1 MSYSVPTGEM
11 NSTKLKMIG
20 FNGFCS
26 PYVPLKIDYVLRGIF
41 LIKNFKELRPRRNR
55 SLFQTIRKDYN
66 MTKLSEKLQDY
77 QLALGLTV
85 AGIFS
90 VLVVYAPLY
99 LSVFFFTKSF
109 NMFLPLVALFMLYSI
124 IVLPIV
130 AVIAL
135 KILEK
140 D

>member
-1 MSYSVPTGEM
+1 
-11 NSTKLKMIG
+11 
-20 FNGFCS
+20 
-26 PYVPLKIDYVLRGIF
+26 
-41 LIKNFKELRPRRNR
+41 
-55 SLFQTIRKDYN
+55 

-77 QLALGLTV
+77 HLALSLTV
-85 AGIFS
+85 AGIFAA
-90 VLVVYAPLY
+90 LIIYAPLY
-99 LSVFFFTKSF
+99 LGVFFFTKSF

-140 D
+140 NN

>member
-1 MSYSVPTGEM
+1 
-11 NSTKLKMIG
+11 
-20 FNGFCS
+20 
-26 PYVPLKIDYVLRGIF
+26 
-41 LIKNFKELRPRRNR
+41 
-55 SLFQTIRKDYN
+55 

-85 AGIFS
+85 VGIFS

-99 LSVFFFTKSF
+99 LGIFFFTKSF
-109 NMFLPLVALFMLYSI
+109 NMFLTLLAWFVLYSI

-140 D
+140 NS

>member
-1 MSYSVPTGEM
+1 
-11 NSTKLKMIG
+11 MITL
-20 FNGFCS
+20 N
-26 PYVPLKIDYVLRGIF
+26 
-41 LIKNFKELRPRRNR
+41 
-55 SLFQTIRKDYN
+55 
-66 MTKLSEKLQDY
+66 KLSKKLQDY

-99 LSVFFFTKSF
+99 LGIFFFTKSF
-109 NMFLPLVALFMLYSI
+109 NMFLPLVALFMIYSI

-130 AVIAL
+130 AIIVL
-135 KILEK
+135 RILEK

>member
-1 MSYSVPTGEM
+1 
-11 NSTKLKMIG
+11 
-20 FNGFCS
+20 
-26 PYVPLKIDYVLRGIF
+26 
-41 LIKNFKELRPRRNR
+41 
-55 SLFQTIRKDYN
+55 

-77 QLALGLTV
+77 QLALSLTI

-140 D
+140 DSQKGINIEKINKHRIKSLNVFRSSDSPKRTA

>member
-1 MSYSVPTGEM
+1 
-11 NSTKLKMIG
+11 
-20 FNGFCS
+20 
-26 PYVPLKIDYVLRGIF
+26 
-41 LIKNFKELRPRRNR
+41 
-55 SLFQTIRKDYN
+55 

-99 LSVFFFTKSF
+99 LGIFFFTKSF
-109 NMFLPLVALFMLYSI
+109 NMFLPLVALFMLYNI

-140 D
+140 DS

>member
-1 MSYSVPTGEM
+1 
-11 NSTKLKMIG
+11 
-20 FNGFCS
+20 
-26 PYVPLKIDYVLRGIF
+26 
-41 LIKNFKELRPRRNR
+41 
-55 SLFQTIRKDYN
+55 

-77 QLALGLTV
+77 QLALSLTV

-90 VLVVYAPLY
+90 ALVIYAPLY
-99 LSVFFFTKSF
+99 LGIFFFTKSF

-140 D
+140 HN